1 MVCASRLIWP
11 FCKHWPSKKVNR
23 VSSLHLLTRALSGAG
38 FLLVSACTT
47 LGPDFETPEADLA
60 ETWDTHSQ
68 SLSTGQESRQ
78 WWANFNDPVLDRLV
92 ETAYQQNLPLQISG
106 LRILEARAQLGIA
119 IGQQYPQSQQVN
131 GALTRV
137 GLSENSPNFNP
148 SLADDKYT
156 QADIG
161 FDAAWELDFWGR
173 FRRGVES
180 ASASLGASIA
190 DYDNAL
196 VALSAEV
203 ARVYVTLRTLEE
215 RLAIS
220 LDNAKTQRRSYQ
232 IARVRFENGTVSE
245 LDPSQ
250 ALSLLKST
258 ESTVPLLE
266 SQIRQAKYALSILL
280 GMPPND
286 LRDILQGQGA
296 IPQPPAQVNVGL
308 PADLLRRRPD
318 VRLAELRAAAQS
330 ARIGIAKTDL
340 YPRFALVGSIGL
352 LNADTGSNDNS
363 DLFDSDSIGY
373 NFGPQASWNI
383 LNYGRLK
390 NQVRVEDARL
400 EELLV
405 NYQNT
410 VLQAA
415 QEVEDGIA
423 GYLGARDQEEY
434 LADSVKAAERSVRLA
449 LVQYREGAVDYQ
461 RVLDTQQT
469 LLSVQDRYTT
479 VRGDAIRAL
488 IATYKALGGG
498 WEIRAGNSFVSQ
510 SRQDRMKQRTDWG
523 RLLDAETAPQEL
535 PEPPP
540 RAAEQPLFNA
550 PDW

>member
-1 MVCASRLIWP
+1 V
-11 FCKHWPSKKVNR
+11 PSLNLVTR
-23 VSSLHLLTRALSGAG
+23 VLLAGG
-38 FLLVSACTT
+38 FLAVSACTT
-47 LGPDFETPEADLA
+47 LGPDFETPEADLL
-60 ETWDTHSQ
+60 ETWDMQ
-68 SLSTGQESRQ
+68 GQNLSAGQEPEQ
-78 WWANFNDPVLDRLV
+78 WWASFNDPVLDRLV
-92 ETAYQQNLPLQISG
+92 ETAYEQNLPLQISG

-173 FRRGVES
+173 YRRGVES
-180 ASASLGASIA
+180 ASANLGASIA

-196 VALSAEV
+196 VALTAEV

-215 RLAIS
+215 RLAIA
-220 LDNAKTQRRSYQ
+220 LDNSKTQRRSYQ
-232 IARVRFENGTVSE
+232 IARVRFENGAVSE

-266 SQIRQAKYALSILL
+266 SQIRQARHALSILL
-280 GMPPND
+280 GMPPGD
-286 LRDILQGQGA
+286 LQDILQGEGK
-296 IPQPPAQVNVGL
+296 IPQPPAEINVGV

-318 VRLAELRAAAQS
+318 IRLAELQAAAQS

-390 NQVRVEDARL
+390 NQVRVQDARL

-423 GYLGARDQEEY
+423 GYLGARDQEGY
-434 LADSVKAAERSVRLA
+434 LADSVKAAERSVNLA

-469 LLSVQDRYTT
+469 LLATQDRYTT
-479 VRGDAIRAL
+479 VRGDAINAL
-488 IATYKALGGG
+488 VATYKALGGG

-510 SRQDRMKQRTDWG
+510 PRQDKMKERTDWG
-523 RLLDAETAPQEL
+523 RLLDAETVPEEL
-535 PEPPP
+535 PQPPP
-540 RAAEQPLFNA
+540 SASEQPLFNS

>member
-1 MVCASRLIWP
+1 MVCASRPIWP
-11 FCKHWPSKKVNR
+11 FCKHCPSKKVNR

-148 SLADDKYT
+148 SLADDNYT

-161 FDAAWELDFWGR
+161 FDAGWELDFWGR

-232 IARVRFENGTVSE
+232 IARVRFENGAVSE

-510 SRQDRMKQRTDWG
+510 SRQDRMKERTDWG
-523 RLLDAETAPQEL
+523 RLLDADTVPQEL

>member
-1 MVCASRLIWP
+1 MNLVT
-11 FCKHWPSKKVNR
+11 R
-23 VSSLHLLTRALSGAG
+23 VLLAGG
-38 FLLVSACTT
+38 FLAVSACTT
-47 LGPDFETPEADLA
+47 LGPDFETPEADLL
-60 ETWDTHSQ
+60 ETWDMQ
-68 SLSTGQESRQ
+68 GQNLSAGQEPRQ
-78 WWANFNDPVLDRLV
+78 WWASFNDAVLDRLV
-92 ETAYQQNLPLQISG
+92 ETAYEQNLPLQISG

-137 GLSENSPNFNP
+137 GLSENSPNFN
-148 SLADDKYT
+148 SSFADDKYT

-180 ASASLGASIA
+180 ASANLGASIA

-196 VALSAEV
+196 VALTAEV

-215 RLAIS
+215 RLSIA
-220 LDNAKTQRRSYQ
+220 LDNSKTQRRSYQ
-232 IARVRFENGTVSE
+232 IARVRFENGAVSE

-266 SQIRQAKYALSILL
+266 SQIRQAKHALSILL
-280 GMPPND
+280 GMPPGD
-286 LRDILQGQGA
+286 LQDILQGEGK
-296 IPQPPAQVNVGL
+296 IPQPPAEINVGV

-318 VRLAELRAAAQS
+318 IRLAELQAAAQS
-330 ARIGIAKTDL
+330 ARIGVAKTDL

-390 NQVRVEDARL
+390 NQVRVQDARL

-423 GYLGARDQEEY
+423 GYVGARDQEGY
-434 LADSVKAAERSVRLA
+434 LADSVKAAERSVNLA

-469 LLSVQDRYTT
+469 LLATQDRYTT
-479 VRGDAIRAL
+479 VRGDAINAL
-488 IATYKALGGG
+488 VSTYKALGGG

-510 SRQDRMKQRTDWG
+510 PRQDKMKERTDWG
-523 RLLDAETAPQEL
+523 RLLDAETVPEDLPQ
-535 PEPPP
+535 PPP
-540 RAAEQPLFNA
+540 TGSEQPLFNP